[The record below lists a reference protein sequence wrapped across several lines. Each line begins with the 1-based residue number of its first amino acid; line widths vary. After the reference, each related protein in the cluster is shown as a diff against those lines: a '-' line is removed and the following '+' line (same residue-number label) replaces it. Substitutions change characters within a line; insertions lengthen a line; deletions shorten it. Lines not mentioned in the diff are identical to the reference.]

1 MNSSIKKRDVGS
13 IHDILCIKGDWLY
26 SLLKS
31 APHRKR
37 PQGVHSTVIDH
48 QLATINTRYMF
59 GATAEGSSVFEFDG
73 VFADSH
79 QLSPF
84 LSPEENLFH
93 LFEVHTLHAAPQ
105 AYSATTH
112 PATSL
117 DSLEIFVGC
126 TVVVLVRLLRVG
138 VVLAPLPNTLE
149 SDQCHWSFV
158 RR

>member
-1 MNSSIKKRDVGS
+1 MNSSIKERDVGS
-13 IHDILCIKGDWLY
+13 IHDLLCVDGDLLYNILKR
-26 SLLKS
+26 
-31 APHRKR
+31 APHTKK
-37 PQGVHSTVIDH
+37 PQGVHPTVIDH

-105 AYSATTH
+105 AYSATIH

-117 DSLEIFVGC
+117 DSLDMFVGC

-149 SDQCHWSFV
+149 SDKCHYSSV